1 MEMFL
6 PLQCYYVLRSVMYFD
21 PCVVPVINSAV
32 ELVLFIQ
39 QAAEI

>member
-1 MEMFL
+1 
-6 PLQCYYVLRSVMYFD
+6 MYFD

-39 QAAEI
+39 QAAEIWELWMWGSVLAMI